1 MPAPKKTATVAP
13 AKSRWAQLRD
23 EARAKQ
29 GEVTPYL
36 FDGTEP
42 PTPIYPPTTV
52 EQVTAMAQIVDSNG
66 DFDVANLRRLF
77 EITCGDAFPAVWPVV
92 KDEPFEVLF
101 MLVGDMNDHFAG
113 VPAGEV
119 AGDLPG
125 GA

>member
-1 MPAPKKTATVAP
+1 MPAPKKTTTVAP

-52 EQVTAMAQIVDSNG
+52 EQVTAMAQVVDSNG
-66 DFDVANLRRLF
+66 DFDAANIRRLF
-77 EITCGDAFPAVWPVV
+77 EIICGDAFPAVWSIVRG
-92 KDEPFEVLF
+92 EPFDVLF
-101 MLVGDMNDHFAG
+101 MLVDDMNSHFSG
-113 VPAGEV
+113 VPGAK